1 MAGSPTGLSRVV
13 QVPMLSADVC
23 RERHGTCTLDSE
35 ILFAGWDDHAVNRK
49 DVNSY
54 VVINGEEPLS

>member
-1 MAGSPTGLSRVV
+1 
-13 QVPMLSADVC
+13 MLSADVC